1 MKRAIL
7 PIVFFIVIV
16 ASCSFINAVGSD
28 PFSDS
33 IYDISSDVMP
43 LAFPEGSGT
52 QWWDYRIPSGS
63 TSWQVHYPG
72 NNSNTWSSPN
82 GTLYLSDMLNNM
94 GVASVADVQSTT
106 ALDSYFGE
114 HSTSPFITSV
124 YKAGTADTTVVNQ
137 KNIILIL
144 TSILFN
150 LTRNSVALN
159 GTEYLGADGNV
170 WTSAVNMTAAEVS
183 ANGFVGL
190 LTDLKPRI
198 NNIGTGLNTWNSISY
213 QGLSV
218 NGGLTNYSSPYL
230 EGLNNGLLG
239 LGVLQNTN
247 NSTLSSFASANADAL
262 KNLTNKVF
270 YPDTN
275 TLTTK
280 VYEVGLGGNGMDQE
294 WSTLGQLEANY
305 NSFINRS
312 LISWH
317 QSLQW
322 DGTTDVNE
330 AQTNLGLADIT
341 ADGFTGLASILRG
354 VNDGGAIEF
363 TYTKRSWEDNSES
376 EETFNNLFQAILFP
390 LDDIQDAL
398 SAFLF
403 SHGTNLDIEIRDN
416 MGEQAD
422 AFVEDFTSPGGAGTP
437 SADQISD
444 TARLSSSLKDS
455 FSSDAT
461 VADAM
466 GQISDSGNYSFFS
479 SQVQQELNPF
489 YSSTRS
495 ISSEDDIVDYVT
507 PKLND
512 ILGGLGKSW

>member
-1 MKRAIL
+1 MMKRAIL
-7 PIVFFIVIV
+7 PIVFLFVII
-16 ASCSFINAVGSD
+16 ASCSFIYAVGSD

-33 IYDISSDVMP
+33 IYDITSDVVPM
-43 LAFPEGSGT
+43 AFPEGEGT
-52 QWWDYRIPSGS
+52 DWWDYRLPIGS

-72 NNSNTWSSPN
+72 NGNNTWSANN
-82 GTLYLSDMLNNM
+82 GTLYFSDMLNNM
-94 GVASVADVQSTT
+94 GVLS
-106 ALDSYFGE
+106 
-114 HSTSPFITSV
+114 
-124 YKAGTADTTVVNQ
+124 TADLSSGMGDIFKTYWGTPFSWPYNQSYLYAGESGVN
-137 KNIILIL
+137 NVNRTGFMPAFSFMAGVL
-144 TSILFN
+144 S
-150 LTRNSVALN
+150 RNQVLVS
-159 GTEYLGADGNV
+159 GTQFLDADGNIRDA
-170 WTSAVNMTAAEVS
+170 SVNMTAAEVS
-183 ANGFVGL
+183 ASGFAGL
-190 LTDLKPRI
+190 LTDLQPRI
-198 NNIGTGLNTWNSISY
+198 NNIGTGLNTWNSTSY

-262 KNLTNKVF
+262 KNLTNKAF

-275 TLTTK
+275 TLKTK
-280 VYEVGLGGNGMDQE
+280 VYEVDMHGNGIEQE
-294 WSTLGQLEANY
+294 WSSLGQVQALY
-305 NSFINRS
+305 NSYINRS

-322 DGTTDVNE
+322 DGTTDVNAE
-330 AQTNLGLADIT
+330 QVNLGLADIT

-354 VNDGGAIEF
+354 VNDGAPIEF

-437 SADQISD
+437 SADQIDD
-444 TARLSSSLKDS
+444 TANMSSSIKEL
-455 FSSDAT
+455 FSGSSTPGDAFSQLT
-461 VADAM
+461 DE
-466 GQISDSGNYSFFS
+466 GNYSFLS
-479 SQVQQELNPF
+479 SETQAELNPF
-489 YSSTRS
+489 YSKARS
-495 ISSEDDIVDYVT
+495 ADDVEDNVT
-507 PKLND
+507 PRLNA
-512 ILGGLGKSW
+512 ILGGLGSKW